1 MAENLLTVENLSK
14 TYGEKLLFHN
24 VGFGIN
30 KGDKIGLVAR
40 NGEGKSTLLRL
51 LMRQELPDEGTI
63 SFQKDLKIGY
73 LEQNPQIHST
83 QTILENVLQDDN
95 PVANAVRCYE
105 SLLYAEKDHLDNQNK
120 EALQKA
126 MEEMET
132 QNAWNFETEVKE
144 ILFKLGLTQVN
155 QKMNRLSGGEAR
167 KVALAKALLHKV
179 DLLILDE
186 PTNHLDI
193 KMIEW
198 LEQYLNKQNNTLLLV
213 THDRYFLDR
222 VCNRIMEIDQAQIYK
237 YSGKYN
243 YFLEKRLQ
251 RYQQQEA
258 EIDKA
263 KNLYRKEAEWM
274 ARMPKARGT
283 KAKARIDAFEE
294 LKEKTKQKINEK
306 TPELSVKT
314 ERMGSKVLEVF
325 HLNKKYENKTMVKD
339 FSYTFKKGEKIGI
352 VGGNGIGKTT
362 LLNLLTQQ
370 IKPDSGK
377 INIGQS
383 IKFGY
388 YTQKGL
394 LEKDTMRV
402 IDIMKEA
409 AEEIPTQKGTMSV
422 SRFLRYFGFPDTT
435 QYNYYENLSGGEKR
449 RLYLIKTLIQNP
461 NFLILDEPTN
471 DLDIYTLN
479 ILENFLQTFEGCL
492 MIVSHDRSFL
502 DNLVDHIFVFEGNGI
517 IKDFPGNYS
526 QYIEKEKQKNKSET
540 KERTEKAQH
549 ERPVAGRKAKRSY
562 KEQREWEKLG
572 EEIQALSKEQQQWME
587 KLNAGSDNMEEIT
600 QWSQRI
606 GEIKQ
611 LLDEKEWRWLEL
623 DEIEP
628 S

>member
-409 AEEIPTQKGTMSV
+409 AEEISTQKGTMSV

-502 DNLVDHIFVFEGNGI
+502 DNLVDHVFVFEGNGI

-540 KERTEKAQH
+540 RERTEKTQH

-562 KEQREWEKLG
+562 KEQCEWEKLG

-587 KLNAGSDNMEEIT
+587 KLNAGSDNIEEIT

-623 DEIEP
+623 DEIEL

>member
-540 KERTEKAQH
+540 KERTEKTQH